1 MVGAFGVVEVV
12 EGVDLS
18 LELGQG
24 VGQRLLVEVAEQ
36 GLVEAFVL
44 ALGGRLVGLPGDGL
58 DPESG
63 HVVDELAEVAAA

>member
-1 MVGAFGVVEVV
+1 MGAFGVVEVV

-44 ALGGRLVGLPGDGL
+44 ALGGRLVRFAGDRL
-58 DPESG
+58 DAQAR
-63 HVVDELAEVAAA
+63 HVRHELAEVAAP